1 MMGIAGFAGAARKL
15 VIDNA
20 PTILTAVAV
29 MGVATTAI
37 MAVKATPRAMK
48 LLEVAEARNEPVLL
62 TPQEKLRL
70 IAPCYIPASVVGI
83 MTMACIVGVN
93 SVHMKRQAA
102 LISAYTLVE
111 NKFQNYQA
119 KVIEKLGENK
129 EKQVRD
135 EVAQDQVNQNPVSS
149 KEIIM
154 TGNGDVLFMD
164 TLTNRY
170 FKSTYEKV
178 KRAEN
183 ELNHKLNHEM
193 YASLNDFYEML
204 EIPHNDLGEELGWKS
219 GNLLDVYVSGTI
231 SEDKQPCLA
240 ISFSS
245 KPIREYYKL
254 N

>member
-1 MMGIAGFAGAARKL
+1 MISIASFAGAARKL
-15 VIDNA
+15 VIDNS

-37 MAVKATPRAMK
+37 MAVKATPRAIK
-48 LLEVAEARNEPVLL
+48 ILEIAESNSPVLM

-70 IAPCYIPASVVGI
+70 IAPCYVPSSVVGI
-83 MTMACIVGVN
+83 MTMACILGVN

-111 NKFQNYQA
+111 NNFQKYQA
-119 KVIEKLGENK
+119 KITEQLGAKKEEK
-129 EKQVRD
+129 VRAD
-135 EVAQDQVNQNPVSS
+135 LAQDQVTQNPVATS
-149 KEIIM
+149 EIIM

-164 TLTNRY
+164 SLTNRY

-183 ELNHKLNHEM
+183 ELNHKLNHNM
-193 YASLNDFYEML
+193 YASLNEFYDL
-204 EIPHNDLGEELGWKS
+204 LDIPHNELGEELGWKS
-219 GNLLDVYVSGTI
+219 DELLTVHITGAV
-231 SEDKQPCLA
+231 SEDKQPCL
-240 ISFSS
+240 SVSYS
-245 KPIREYYKL
+245 VKPIRNYWKI